1 MLNKRILV
9 LTIIFVSLFTTT
21 AVNATDNV
29 TDDVIAVEDETNLS
43 SMNIKSQNVIDDDVD
58 DDLFSTSD
66 EKIISETPGTFTD
79 LANEINGAYR
89 ELELTRNYYYS
100 PNVDK
105 NFDRGIIINKQLVIN
120 GNGFKIDGGKQVRV
134 FDVQYDNV
142 VLKNIIF
149 EKCKAPSI
157 SESGSNYAYSQGGAI
172 LWTGNKGVLD
182 NCTFISCYSYV
193 DTSKSIGESR
203 AGAICWVADNGKI
216 NRCNFI
222 NCYCTVYNQKYKI
235 FDIWGGAIYVRGNK
249 VIISNSYFEGCNV
262 RSSSMQSTCDGGAI
276 YRYGS
281 NGVIDNCT
289 FYKCYAS
296 ASGDRSYSNGGAI
309 AFYENYGKIL
319 NCNFDSNYAKTSGGA
334 IAVSADA
341 CTLENSNFKNNH
353 VNDDLTKAVLWYSK
367 DGSII
372 NSNIDQKIIPVMV
385 VPPLNKPSVD
395 GSVKIILP
403 TDATGNIT
411 FKIDNKNY
419 IYRVNDGVGNIII
432 PNLNEGNYSYT
443 IIYSG
448 DDNYSS
454 VIYNG
459 NLNFKVLS
467 TTIIAPGITTVYNAG
482 KYLVITLRDENGDV
496 INDAKMN
503 IVFNDKKITQKTDLN
518 GQVKISLDNLVP
530 KSFTAT
536 IMFEG
541 SVIYKN
547 SFKIA
552 NVIVKKATPKL
563 TAKAKTFKKSVKTK
577 KYAVTLKTNQNN
589 VMKNTKL
596 TLKVNGK
603 TYSAK
608 TNAKGQATFKITKLT
623 KKGKHTATIKYAGSK
638 YYNAKTVKAKITVK

>member
-1 MLNKRILV
+1 MLNKRMIV
-9 LTIIFVSLFTTT
+9 LTIIFISLFTIT

-29 TDDVIAVEDETNLS
+29 TDNAIAVEDETNLS
-43 SMNIKSQNVIDDDVD
+43 SMNIESHYVIEDVD

-105 NFDRGIIINKQLVIN
+105 NFDEGIIINKQLVIN
-120 GNGFKIDGGKQVRV
+120 GNGFKIDGGKQVRA
-134 FDVQYDNV
+134 FNVQYDNV

-157 SESGSNYAYSQGGAI
+157 SISGSNYEYSQGGAI

-182 NCTFISCYSYV
+182 NCTFISCYSYEY
-193 DTSKSIGESR
+193 TSKPNGDSR
-203 AGAICWVADNGKI
+203 GGAICWVADNGKI

-249 VIISNSYFEGCNV
+249 VLISNSYFEGCNV

-309 AFYENYGKIL
+309 AFYENYGKII
-319 NCNFDSNYAKTSGGA
+319 NCNFDNNYAETSGGA

-372 NSNIDQKIIPVMV
+372 NSNVDQKIIPVMV
-385 VPPLNKPSVD
+385 VPPLDKPSVD

-448 DDNYSS
+448 NDNYSS

-496 INDAKMN
+496 LKDAKMN
-503 IVFNDKKITQKTDLN
+503 IVFNDKKINQKTDSN

-530 KSFTAT
+530 KSYAAT
-536 IMFEG
+536 IIFEG
-541 SVIYKN
+541 SVIYTN
-547 SFKIA
+547 SFKVA
-552 NVIVKKATPKL
+552 NVIVKKATSKL
-563 TAKAKTFKKSVKTK
+563 AAKAKTFKKSLKIKNYV
-577 KYAVTLKTNQNN
+577 VVLKTNQNK
-589 VMKNTKL
+589 VMKNTKII
-596 TLKVNGK
+596 LKVNGK

-608 TNAKGQATFKITKLT
+608 TNTKGQATFKITNLI
-623 KKGKHTATIKYAGSK
+623 KKGKYTATIKYAGSK
-638 YYNAKTVKAKITVK
+638 HYNAKTVKAKITVK